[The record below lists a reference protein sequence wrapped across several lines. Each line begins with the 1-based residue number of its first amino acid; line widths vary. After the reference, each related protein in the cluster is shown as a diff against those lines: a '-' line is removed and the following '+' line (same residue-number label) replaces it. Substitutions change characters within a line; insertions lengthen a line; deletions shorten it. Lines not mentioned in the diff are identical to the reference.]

1 MSPAT
6 AAQIAEL
13 AMETELTDPI
23 DWGMLSVDEITAYKL
38 IASSVLERF
47 DSVDSDDK
55 LIVAQATITKLIVEN
70 FVLNLK
76 LENKIRKH

>member
-23 DWGMLSVDEITAYKL
+23 DWGMLSVDEMTAYKL
-38 IASSVLERF
+38 IASSVG
-47 DSVDSDDK
+47 
-55 LIVAQATITKLIVEN
+55 
-70 FVLNLK
+70 
-76 LENKIRKH
+76 